1 MSAKKLVAVTACPTG
16 IAHTFMAAKKIE
28 SWAAKHGYEVKVE
41 TQGSDGVKN
50 KLTAQDIAS
59 ADAVVL
65 AVDVPVDEAERFD
78 NANATKVRTQ
88 ELIKHVDTILPEA
101 LERDKAKTTVSSA
114 PSSKYVEEKRTAYQ
128 VFIGHIMTGISYMLP
143 IVVLGG
149 LLMAVAKVTGEFI
162 DIEGTAF
169 QRLDM
174 LGFMTMKFMYPVFA
188 AYLAYSIAGKPAL
201 IPALIG
207 GVMTD
212 EPYKRFFDIQDLVPS
227 GFFGAIA
234 IGFLVG
240 YLVRFLNENIKIK
253 DEFTTLK
260 TMLLVPLITGVVM
273 VLAMEYAI
281 NPFFGAL
288 NMMMIDVFTQ
298 AGNAGRGIYSMV
310 IAAGTAFDLGGPIN
324 KAAGSVALGLNGMS
338 ETFDLTA
345 RTLGIIIPPIG
356 MGLAAFLDGKF
367 RPQVLNT
374 EEQTLG
380 KTSLLLGLIGIS
392 EGAIPF
398 ILKNPKMIPIMIL
411 GSMIGSQVAVI
422 LGVNQALPL
431 PAIWGW
437 FLSSSVVGYTI
448 ATIAGA
454 SFVAA
459 AMLLTSKPVPG
470 AAQPVSK
477 KVKATKFKAQTA

>member
-1 MSAKKLVAVTACPTG
+1 
-16 IAHTFMAAKKIE
+16 MAAKKIE

-65 AVDVPVDEAERFD
+65 AVDVPVDDAERFD

-101 LERDKAKTTVSSA
+101 LKRDKAKTTVSSA
-114 PSSKYVEEKRTAYQ
+114 PVEEKRSAYQ

-260 TMLLVPLITGVVM
+260 TMLLVPLVTGVVM

-288 NMMMIDVFTQ
+288 NMMMIEVFTQ

-422 LGVNQALPL
+422 LDVNQALPL

-470 AAQPVSK
+470 AVQPESA
-477 KVKATKFKAQTA
+477 KAKAAFKPRAA